1 MKFRSDYPDHE
12 IIIRTSLQ
20 KLQEAEDKLK
30 KTITIPPR
38 EIIPQIEEEGRMVRF
53 FFLFF
58 FGVSLINVF
67 CELT

>member
-30 KTITIPPR
+30 KTIAIPPWL
-38 EIIPQIEEEGRMVRF
+38 IIPQIEEEGRMVR
-53 FFLFF
+53 
-58 FGVSLINVF
+58 
-67 CELT
+67 